1 MPEHIS
7 VLLDECIENL
17 NIRPDGIYVDG
28 TLGLGGHSEQILK
41 RLTSGRL
48 IGIDRDESA
57 IRRTGERLKDYADK
71 MTLVHGNFR
80 ASPLSSIPVCPVT
93 DLQSAGNNGHAT
105 LLEILADK
113 FCGLSPRYAVDKI
126 RLLFRAARLIVTL
139 NGERKGCDRGI
150 LRSIPQLRIMGHSAH

>member
-17 NIRPDGIYVDG
+17 NIKPDGIYVDG

-57 IRRTGERLKDYADK
+57 IRRTGERLKEYAGK

-80 ASPLSSIPVCPVT
+80 DVAR
-93 DLQSAGNNGHAT
+93 
-105 LLEILADK
+105 IL
-113 FCGLSPRYAVDKI
+113 
-126 RLLFRAARLIVTL
+126 
-139 NGERKGCDRGI
+139 
-150 LRSIPQLRIMGHSAH
+150 